1 MVGHLVEQNV
11 LLVLELFVLVYVAQ
25 SEQQWSVDE
34 DAQTDADVQPR
45 IADVVDDTAGDHRTE
60 GVRERVRDV
69 GDSVDAT
76 IDGHV
81 TNVDEIAERWQD
93 GRVDERDAETV
104 YHDRENNS
112 YVPRTEWN

>member
-25 SEQQWSVDE
+25 CEQQRSVDQHT
-34 DAQTDADVQPR
+34 QTDADVQPR
-45 IADVVDDTAGDHRTE
+45 IADVVDDTAGDHRTK

-69 GDSVDAT
+69 GDGVDAAV
-76 IDGHV
+76 DGHV
-81 TNVDEIAERWQD
+81 THVDEVAESRQD
-93 GRVDERDAETV
+93 GRVDESNSETV